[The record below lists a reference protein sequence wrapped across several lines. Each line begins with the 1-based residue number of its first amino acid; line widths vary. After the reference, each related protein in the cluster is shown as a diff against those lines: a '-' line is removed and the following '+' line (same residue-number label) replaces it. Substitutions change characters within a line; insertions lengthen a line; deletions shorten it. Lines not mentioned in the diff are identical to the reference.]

1 MTGSLNFFKT
11 CSMRIL
17 VLLVLLSITYF
28 GCNKKE
34 NESLPGEYILELV
47 DTLQVDLMYDFGFVT
62 KSLVDG
68 YMLAYT
74 YQDGI
79 FHLINSEGKV
89 KISIDRKGEA
99 PKEYTR
105 NLSFVTI
112 FNKMLVF
119 MDLRKLN
126 FYDFN
131 GNWVKTVSYVNSRGS
146 GSIGLPD
153 SDLFFFDSGRFVIP
167 NQNVVD
173 LPGIS
178 NHLAMLDTIPLWNEY
193 RLSDKSEG
201 FVKSTIGLM
210 DTTGIFYSKS
220 KYSNY
225 KSMMW
230 MQDGFLYQIPQLSS
244 IVYRFEVGKSLYP
257 IDKFSL
263 KIQDFKDPVG
273 LQLESRTAD
282 NNQLFNKYSAIN
294 SFFNYVVPM
303 DNGGFFAIYST
314 GVSEFEYDNQIEEVT
329 FPEGEFYGYYID
341 GMLSQGYKISLPENG
356 SHPSFWKQVTY
367 LGEDKFLFI
376 YKNEVERDY
385 YIGGVY
391 SLTKRN

>member
-1 MTGSLNFFKT
+1 
-11 CSMRIL
+11 MRL
-17 VLLVLLSITYF
+17 LALLVLLSVTHF
-28 GCNKKE
+28 GCNRVE
-34 NESLPGEYILELV
+34 NETLAGEYVLELV

-62 KSLVDG
+62 KSVVDG

-74 YQDGI
+74 YQDGV

-89 KISIDRKGEA
+89 QISINRKGEG
-99 PKEYTR
+99 PKEYNR

-112 FNKMLVF
+112 FDKMVVF

-131 GNWVKTVSYVNSRGS
+131 GNWVKTVSYDNSRGS
-146 GSIGLPD
+146 GGIGLPD
-153 SDLFFFDSGRFVIP
+153 SDLLFFDSGRFVVP

-178 NHLAMLDTIPLWNEY
+178 SHLAMLDTIPLWSEY
-193 RLSDKSEG
+193 RLSDITGE
-201 FVKSTIGLM
+201 FVKSNVGLM
-210 DTTGIFYSKS
+210 DTTGILHSKL
-220 KYSNY
+220 KYPNY
-225 KSMMW
+225 KSIMW
-230 MQDGFLYQIPQLSS
+230 MQDGILYQIPQLCS

-263 KIQDFKDPVG
+263 EIPNFKDPVG
-273 LQLESRTAD
+273 LEVELRTVD
-282 NNQLFNKYSAIN
+282 NYQLFNKYSAIN
-294 SFFNYVVPM
+294 SFVNYVVPM
-303 DNGGFFAIYST
+303 DNGSFFAIYST
-314 GVSEFEYDNQIEEVT
+314 GVSEFEYDNLIEEEK
-329 FPEGEFYGYYID
+329 FPEGEFYGYYFD
-341 GMLSQGYKISLPENG
+341 GMLSQGYRISLPKKG

-367 LGEDKFLFI
+367 LGGDKFLFV
-376 YKNEVERDY
+376 YENEIERDY